1 MSSIDA
7 RQALVMI
14 ARATTSAAR
23 ASVEMPEAVGGEGEG
38 DREGEGAG
46 DRERR
51 GREGEREGEGEVT
64 TDDRRQHTPRR

>member
-23 ASVEMPEAVGGEGEG
+23 ASAEMPEAVGGEGEG
-38 DREGEGAG
+38 DREGEGEG
-46 DRERR
+46 DRE
-51 GREGEREGEGEVT
+51 GAREGEGGVT
-64 TDDRRQHTPRR
+64 TDDRRRHTPRR